1 MLDTEAHKN
10 CRTVTE
16 KLTAVWDSLGSVH
29 DCFTLSFRPQRQQRY
44 ITRTMPQ
51 ATARRHVLSAISKK
65 PKKIATRNGDN
76 TTVTKRD
83 LCKQIRLM
91 KQLG

>member
-1 MLDTEAHKN
+1 M
-10 CRTVTE
+10 
-16 KLTAVWDSLGSVH
+16 
-29 DCFTLSFRPQRQQRY
+29 Y